1 MAIVSLR
8 HQHVHVR
15 DEDTRRN
22 VLDGP
27 PRSQLP
33 HRIVDRTTPGKLE
46 EKKCL
51 MDFWNSTNGKYWSDA
66 KENNWGVGDHCT
78 NNWMGVECSDGQV
91 VTIDI
96 VDNNQTGE
104 LSESLGGLGA
114 LDRFNLRTGGIGGV
128 LPASLV
134 KLTNIT
140 YLTIYAHDI
149 GGPLPASFDSF
160 AKIKTLQFIGMP
172 LNGEIPA
179 LHLPVVKTIS
189 IYENQLT
196 GPIPSLDQV
205 PKIEKLSL
213 GGQHLQGTIPS
224 LHNVPELNW
233 LSLHDNQLTG
243 PIPSLDQVP
252 KLERLGLSSNNLSG
266 HLPSFSDLPVLTEV
280 YLNDNNFSGPLPI
293 SNFAKH
299 PGLILFIAHNNNF
312 DGDLSSTIFDLQNS
326 RRSSFQETKNSPAHF
341 HQS

>member
-1 MAIVSLR
+1 
-8 HQHVHVR
+8 
-15 DEDTRRN
+15 
-22 VLDGP
+22 
-27 PRSQLP
+27 
-33 HRIVDRTTPGKLE
+33 
-46 EKKCL
+46 

-224 LHNVPELNW
+224 LHNVPELN
-233 LSLHDNQLTG
+233 
-243 PIPSLDQVP
+243 
-252 KLERLGLSSNNLSG
+252 
-266 HLPSFSDLPVLTEV
+266 
-280 YLNDNNFSGPLPI
+280 
-293 SNFAKH
+293 
-299 PGLILFIAHNNNF
+299 
-312 DGDLSSTIFDLQNS
+312 
-326 RRSSFQETKNSPAHF
+326 
-341 HQS
+341 